1 MILVAGIM
9 ADGLIELMCARLED
23 MNYEYMFF
31 DELRF
36 PGAFNATWTVSGD
49 GGSRGPVGTPVKGYV
64 EGPKGKV
71 DLRDVTGIYARY
83 VRHKGSAPPE
93 GFNQREQEIIAAEY
107 QASLMYLFD
116 AMPCVVVNRV
126 RASTSND
133 SKLYQEF
140 LVSQYG
146 FLTPR
151 TLVTTNPQKA
161 VDFYEDCDR
170 KVIYKSV
177 SSVRSIVRRLKDE
190 DLPRLESVRNCPTQF
205 QEWVEG
211 VDIRVHVVGSEVFAT
226 ELISEASDYRYAS
239 RSGDSLTARAIDVP
253 SGIANACIDL
263 TRDSGL
269 MVAGIDLRRTP
280 DDSYYCFE
288 MNPSPGF
295 LFYERATGQPIS
307 EAVANLLRNA

>member
-23 MNYEYMFF
+23 MGYKYMFL

-36 PGAFNATWTVSGD
+36 PGDFNATWTVGSN
-49 GGSRGPVGTPVKGYV
+49 GGAGACVKGYV
-64 EGPKGKV
+64 EGPHGRV
-71 DLRDVTGIYARY
+71 DLQDVTGIYARY
-83 VRHKGSAPPE
+83 VRHKGAPMHE
-93 GFNQREQEIIAAEY
+93 GCNEREQEIITAEY

-151 TLVTTNPQKA
+151 TLVTTNPPEA
-161 VDFYEDCDR
+161 AAFYEDCDR

-177 SSVRSIVRRLKDE
+177 SSVRSIVRRLKDS
-190 DLPRLESVRNCPTQF
+190 DLPRLDAVRNCPTQF
-205 QEWVEG
+205 QEWIEG
-211 VDIRVHVVGSEVFAT
+211 VDIRVHVVGNEVFAT

-239 RSGDSLTARAIDVP
+239 RSGDSLTARAIDIP
-253 SGIANACIDL
+253 PDIATACIGL
-263 TRDSGL
+263 TKDSGL
-269 MVAGIDLRRTP
+269 MVSGIDLRRTP
-280 DDSYYCFE
+280 DDRYYCFE

-295 LFYERATGQPIS
+295 LFYERSTGQPIS
-307 EAVANLLRNA
+307 EAVANLLRNT

>member
-23 MNYEYMFF
+23 MGYEYMFL
-31 DELRF
+31 DELRY
-36 PGAFNATWTVSGD
+36 PGDFHATWCTAGD
-49 GGSRGPVGTPVKGYV
+49 GVAGYV
-64 EGPKGKV
+64 DGPGGKV
-71 DLRDVTGIYARY
+71 DLQDVTGIYARY
-83 VRHKGSAPPE
+83 VRHRGGPVREACSE
-93 GFNQREQEIIAAEY
+93 REQEIITAEF

-140 LVSQYG
+140 VIPSFGL
-146 FLTPR
+146 LTPR
-151 TLVTTNPQKA
+151 TLVTTKA
-161 VDFYEDCDR
+161 EEAAAFYDACGK

-177 SSVRSIVRRLKDE
+177 SSVRSIVRRLEDG

-211 VDIRVHVVGSEVFAT
+211 VDIRVHVVGEEIFAT
-226 ELISEASDYRYAS
+226 ELVSEASDYRYAS
-239 RSGDSLTARAIDVP
+239 RTGDSLTARAIEIP
-253 SGIANACIDL
+253 PEIASACTGL
-263 TRDSGL
+263 TKDAGL

-280 DDSYYCFE
+280 DDRYYCFE

-307 EAVANLLRNA
+307 EAVARLLRNA